1 MPAVEQGLTVKSLAE
16 IAWMLS
22 RVGQHSIQNQ
32 TEPSPQALRQF
43 WQSTRQ
49 LQQTW
54 DEFLSSDTCLAADSK
69 SHFEEVA
76 AQVFTTEMLA
86 RVWGTILA
94 SIDRRTGRQDLTR
107 IAANS
112 VSGLL
117 QIRQRLLTQLL
128 KQNVSGSWAA
138 DLDRLRRR
146 CDRWTDLL
154 IGNICGGEE
163 VFQFA
168 FDADRAK
175 DFAEEAAE
183 SGTTTRPVEYLIA
196 AGVRLSFLGQL
207 PNVTLDSPAFAALT
221 QSVLTSVPE
230 QAFEEDGTLPSRR
243 LRADGPSD
251 LNSLIPGL
259 DWSRFQGRHS

>member
-54 DEFLSSDTCLAADSK
+54 DEFLSSDTCLAGNSK
-69 SHFEEVA
+69 SDFEEVA

-128 KQNVSGSWAA
+128 KQNITGSWAA

-163 VFQFA
+163 VFLFA
-168 FDADRAK
+168 VDVDRAK

-183 SGTTTRPVEYLIA
+183 SGSSRPVELLIA

-221 QSVLTSVPE
+221 QSILSSVPE
-230 QAFEEDGTLPSRR
+230 QAFQEDGTLPSRR
-243 LRADGPSD
+243 LRADGPSQPS
-251 LNSLIPGL
+251 SLIPGL